1 MTTDEIDQVRR
12 QLSDAQRRAGELLAR
27 LEDAVMRAHA
37 DGAPVSEIARAAGC
51 SRPRVYGILRRAGV
65 EIDSTRGRALARHR
79 WDARDAAEDLVSPPP
94 ARELEG
100 YLAQRRAEAGDR
112 PVSMVD
118 LDFAAVDDGPVP
130 DSISVLDAIAQF
142 RARARES

>member
-12 QLSDAQRRAGELLAR
+12 QLSDAQRRILELLEQ
-27 LEDAVMRAHA
+27 LEDAVVRAHA
-37 DGAPVSEIARAAGC
+37 EGAPVSEIARAAGC

-65 EIDSTRGRALARHR
+65 EIDSSRGRELARHR
-79 WDARDAAEDLVSPPP
+79 WDARDAAEDLVTAPP

-100 YLAQRRAEAGDR
+100 YLAQRRAEVGD
-112 PVSMVD
+112 PVPAVD
-118 LDFAAVDDGPVP
+118 LDFGPVDDGPARH
-130 DSISVLDAIAQF
+130 SISVLDAIAQF